1 LQLDTNA
8 ITLAGSNVFHPGF
21 WKPMAQSDDAVVEL
35 TSLDTVEKRPVR
47 GWPVRGWPVRGYSD
61 GSPLGILQSV
71 SVRRSRA
78 AAVELALTQEFD
90 PTDKLLRSL
99 LPPKDEY

>member
-1 LQLDTNA
+1 
-8 ITLAGSNVFHPGF
+8 
-21 WKPMAQSDDAVVEL
+21 MAQSDDAVVEL

-47 GWPVRGWPVRGYSD
+47 GWPVRGYSD
-61 GSPLGILQSV
+61 GSPLGILQSM

-99 LPPKDEY
+99 LPPEDEY